1 MARGPTETP
10 TFEKGMTAI
19 ADSLQPPFGSR
30 EQRVA
35 YNESWSRTINEKG
48 AEWKFGREARPHF
61 RCECWQKGCEQDIS
75 LSGKD
80 WKLARAKPNR
90 FAVAPNHV
98 AEDFEAVVTIYP
110 HFWLVEKRG
119 EAGEIAEELAT
130 QTEVRPSPRDDR
142 LARRGGPRTP

>member
-1 MARGPTETP
+1 M
-10 TFEKGMTAI
+10 

-48 AEWKFGREARPHF
+48 AEWKLGREAMPDF

-75 LSGKD
+75 LSAED

-90 FAVAPNHV
+90 FAVAPDHV
-98 AEDFEAVVTIYP
+98 AGEDFEAVVTTYP

-119 EAGEIAEELAT
+119 EAGEIAEELAA
-130 QTEVRPSPRDDR
+130 QTEARSSPRDDR
-142 LARRGGPRTP
+142 PAGGGDPRTP